1 MGMVERIKQLCKAE
15 NTTIKA
21 LEREID
27 ISNGSIRHWDDKPP
41 AVERVLLVA
50 NKFNVSLDWLVTGK
64 EPNDLTPEE
73 KNLIDLYRRNDE
85 TGKKYIMTIANAGC
99 QEQQSSTSKLG

>member
-1 MGMVERIKQLCKAE
+1 MVERIKDLCASK

-21 LEREID
+21 LERQIN

-50 NKFNVSLDWLVTGK
+50 NTFNVSLDWLVTGK
-64 EPNDLTPEE
+64 EAAELTPDEQQ
-73 KNLIDLYRRNDE
+73 LIDLYRHADAR
-85 TGKKYIMTIANAGC
+85 GKRSILKHAEAECT
-99 QEQQSSTSKLG
+99 ELESSTSMIG

>member
-1 MGMVERIKQLCKAE
+1 MGMVERIKDLCASK

-21 LEREID
+21 LERQIN

-50 NKFNVSLDWLVTGK
+50 NTFNVSLDWLVTGK
-64 EPNDLTPEE
+64 EAAELTPDEQQ
-73 KNLIDLYRRNDE
+73 LIDLYRHADAR
-85 TGKKYIMTIANAGC
+85 GKRSILKHAEAECT
-99 QEQQSSTSKLG
+99 ELESSTSMIG